1 MLDMGFEP
9 QIREIMKKVPR
20 KRQTLMFSATWP
32 EEAGRDRGQ
41 YEQVMSVVM
50 SSVQLGLRCKTSRGL
65 AGSLQDMR

>member
-32 EEAGRDRGQ
+32 EEAGRAGDVRCDVFCSIGS
-41 YEQVMSVVM
+41 E
-50 SSVQLGLRCKTSRGL
+50 VQNL
-65 AGSLQDMR
+65 AWPGWQFAGHALA